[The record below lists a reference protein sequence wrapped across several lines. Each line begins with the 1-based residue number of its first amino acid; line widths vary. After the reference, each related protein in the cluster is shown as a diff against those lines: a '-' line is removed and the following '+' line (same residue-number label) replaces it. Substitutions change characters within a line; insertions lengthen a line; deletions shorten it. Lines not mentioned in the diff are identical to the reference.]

1 MKTTLLK
8 KLLTFLLPITIIPL
22 LLMLIFYYIY
32 LHKVLEDEI
41 IDSQKKILNHIV
53 YDIKER
59 INIPSELD
67 KHLEQAYISL
77 PGLSIYDKEMNII
90 SHNFEMKNNDEVNK
104 KYYSEVLEQH
114 FKKVFQRNNDDI
126 FHDKKN
132 HLLTKPIRNNNEI
145 VAYAIS
151 NYKSAIDMK
160 MITINHTFLYLLFV
174 IIFTVFILSIFII
187 IFSLKLLHPLQLLI
201 DGIKKITSGNLSFA
215 IDNISNDEIGVVVDA
230 FNTMTQ
236 KRKLVQ
242 EELQKIAILDGL
254 TGLYNHKFFYTAL
267 ENEIARGDR
276 YNEFI
281 SLLLIDIDNF
291 KIVNDTYGHIAGD
304 TILIE
309 LSKRLMT
316 RARTTDYVCRYGGE
330 EIAIILVETDII
342 AAKAIADSLR
352 LLIEKEP
359 FLIEDG
365 RYISITVS
373 IGVSTY
379 NNEAKDPS
387 TIFMNADKALY
398 EAKDSGRNCTCVFE
412 KNND

>member
-1 MKTTLLK
+1 MKRTLLK
-8 KLLTFLLPITIIPL
+8 KLLRFLLPITIIPL

-53 YDIKER
+53 YDIGER
-59 INIPSELD
+59 LNYPSELE

-77 PGLSIYDKEMNII
+77 PELSIFDKEMNNIA
-90 SHNFEMKNNDEVNK
+90 HNFEMKNSDKVNK
-104 KYYSEVLEQH
+104 KYYSEILEQH
-114 FKKVFQRNNDDI
+114 FSKIFKDNDDI

-132 HLLTKPIRNNNEI
+132 NLLTKPIRENNEI
-145 VAYAIS
+145 VAYATS
-151 NYKSAIDMK
+151 NYKRAIDMK
-160 MITINHTFLYLLFV
+160 MITINHTFLYLLFI
-174 IIFTVFILSIFII
+174 IIFIVFILSIFII

-201 DGIKKITSGNLSFA
+201 DGIKKITSGNLSFT

-230 FNTMTQ
+230 FNAMAQ

-242 EELQKIAILDGL
+242 EELQKMAMRDGL

-281 SLLLIDIDNF
+281 SLILIDIDNF
-291 KIVNDTYGHIAGD
+291 KMVNDTYGHIAGD

-309 LSKRLMT
+309 LSRRLMT

-330 EIAIILVETDII
+330 EIAIILVETDISTARSI
-342 AAKAIADSLR
+342 AEELR

-359 FLIEDG
+359 FLIDDG
-365 RYISITVS
+365 RYVSITVS

-387 TIFMNADKALY
+387 TIFMHADKALY
-398 EAKDSGRNCTCVFE
+398 EAKDSGRNSVCVFE

>member
-8 KLLTFLLPITIIPL
+8 KLLTFTLPITIIPL
-22 LLMLIFYYIY
+22 LLILVFYYIY
-32 LHKVLEDEI
+32 LNKVLEHEI
-41 IDSQKKILNHIV
+41 IDSQKKILNHTV
-53 YDIKER
+53 YDIGER
-59 INIPSELD
+59 LNDSSALE
-67 KHLEQAYISL
+67 KHLVQAYISL
-77 PGLSIYDKEMNII
+77 PELSIFDKEMNII
-90 SHNFEMKNNDEVNK
+90 AHNFEMKNTDEINK
-104 KYYSEVLEQH
+104 TYNSEILEQH
-114 FKKVFQRNNDDI
+114 FKKVFQHNDDV

-132 HLLTKPIRNNNEI
+132 SLLIKPIRANNEI
-145 VAYAIS
+145 AAYAIS
-151 NYKSAIDMK
+151 NYKSVIDMK
-160 MITINHTFLYLLFV
+160 MITINHTFLYLLFL

-187 IFSLKLLHPLQLLI
+187 IFSLKLLHPLRLLI
-201 DGIKKITSGNLSFA
+201 DGITKITSGNLSFT

-230 FNTMTQ
+230 FNAMAQ

-242 EELQKIAILDGL
+242 EKLEKMATHDGL

-281 SLLLIDIDNF
+281 SLLLMDIDNF
-291 KIVNDTYGHIAGD
+291 KIINDTYGHIAGD

-309 LSKRLMT
+309 LSKRLIT
-316 RARTTDYVCRYGGE
+316 RARATDYVCRYGGE

-342 AAKAIADSLR
+342 AAQAIAEELR

-373 IGVSTY
+373 IGVSAY

-398 EAKDSGRNCTCVFE
+398 EAKENGRNRVCVFE
-412 KNND
+412 KK